1 MAVWRPFSFAAR
13 RRAPAKSGCRRHSP
27 PERVNPPPER
37 PVIGRVFHD
46 FFRDLFHAHIT
57 AHGLFLAALNHDLN
71 ITDLRLG
78 ITAPFA
84 AKGTTLQENDGADA
98 RTVMNRIF
106 LDIKDPSLD
115 LSVIIT
121 HTFPP
126 QKPWVVRL
134 MMSS

>member
-1 MAVWRPFSFAAR
+1 MEAVLFRRTKESSRKIRLQETFAAGEGQS
-13 RRAPAKSGCRRHSP
+13 PSGTA
-27 PERVNPPPER
+27 
-37 PVIGRVFHD
+37 VIGRVFHD
-46 FFRDLFHAHIT
+46 FFHDLFHAHIT

-106 LDIKDPSLD
+106 LNIKDPSLD